1 MYIYM
6 YLCIS
11 LVSYGWINVLLY
23 ERNQNLVVQYLCGLE
38 FCKMYKFMK
47 TVLLLNMLD
56 IQYTTIERWHL
67 LSIYYVF
74 VNLVWLTG
82 LQLVCW

>member
-6 YLCIS
+6 YLCIN

-47 TVLLLNMLD
+47 TVLSSFKHVRYSVYNYRKVAY
-56 IQYTTIERWHL
+56 IKHL
-67 LSIYYVF
+67 
-74 VNLVWLTG
+74 
-82 LQLVCW
+82 QCVC